1 MKIEK
6 IDNFKIIKI
15 MESKN
20 SSPKVI
26 IQNKT
31 LNNSTKLNGK
41 TLEAQF
47 SFKNNFLIK
56 RKKSFLL
63 KNWLTLN
70 QE

>member
-20 SSPKVI
+20 SISFNFFSKDEKWILEIFPKAKHSLFI
-26 IQNKT
+26 
-31 LNNSTKLNGK
+31 L
-41 TLEAQF
+41 
-47 SFKNNFLIK
+47 KNYFLVK